1 MNIVNILE
9 EIEKVDG
16 EVYERLN
23 PRRAA
28 MKSFFNIGK
37 KISLAAM
44 PLALGSM
51 FQKAYGQ
58 TALPSGVVDV
68 LNFALALEYLEYHFY
83 NHTIVGI
90 TKKNQDGTTNN
101 NVTDVTFTFPNAA
114 SQAAITT
121 IRDHEKAHVDL
132 LVGALGSSARTPI
145 AYSDTDFRAGGTF
158 STVYSDYNTF
168 LAVAQ
173 GFEDTGVRAYKG
185 QAANLMATPGV
196 LQTALQIHS
205 VEARHASHIRQMRTA
220 AGSTVFKPWVSLG
233 ASGQAND
240 SGVAAVDA
248 VYAGEDL
255 TVQAGAN
262 IVGIGGFSGITKAA
276 AVESFDEPLDKA
288 SVVTIA
294 NLFLQPGK
302 KLS

>member
-16 EVYERLN
+16 EIYERLN

-28 MKSFFNIGK
+28 MKSFFNMGK

-58 TALPSGVVDV
+58 TALPAAVVDV
-68 LNFALALEYLEYHFY
+68 LNFALSLEYLEYHFY
-83 NHTIVGI
+83 NHCIVGK
-90 TKKNQDGTTNN
+90 TAGSS
-101 NVTDVTFTFPNAA
+101 VTDVTFNFPNAA

-132 LVGALGSSARTPI
+132 LVGALGSSARAPI
-145 AYSDTDFRAGGTF
+145 AYADTDFRAGGAF
-158 STVYSDYNTF
+158 ASVYSDYNTF

-185 QAANLMATPGV
+185 QAGALLGSPV

-220 AGSTVFKPWVSLG
+220 AGTAVYKPWVSLG

-262 IVGIGGFSGITKAA
+262 IVGIGGNAGITKAA

-294 NLFLQPGK
+294 NLFLRDGK
-302 KLS
+302 KL

>member
-58 TALPSGVVDV
+58 SSLPSGVADV

-83 NHTIVGI
+83 NHALLG
-90 TKKNQDGTTNN
+90 
-101 NVTDVTFTFPNAA
+101 TDVTFTYPTAA
-114 SQAAITT
+114 AKTAITT

-145 AYSDTDFRAGGTF
+145 AYADTDFRAGGTF
-158 STVYSDYNTF
+158 ANVYTDYNTF

-185 QAANLMATPGV
+185 QAANLMAAPGV

-220 AGSTVFKPWVSLG
+220 AGSTVYKPWVSLG

-302 KLS
+302 RL

>member
-16 EVYERLN
+16 EIYERLN

-28 MKSFFNIGK
+28 MKSFFNVGK
-37 KISLAAM
+37 KISLAAV
-44 PLALGSM
+44 PLVLSSM

-58 TALPSGVVDV
+58 TTLPAAVVDV
-68 LNFALALEYLEYHFY
+68 LNFALSLEYLEYHFY
-83 NHTIVGI
+83 NHCIVGK
-90 TKKNQDGTTNN
+90 TPGSA
-101 NVTDVTFTFPNAA
+101 VTDVTFNFPNAA

-132 LVGALGSSARTPI
+132 LVTTLGSAARAPI
-145 AYSDTDFRAGGTF
+145 AYADTDFRAGGTF

-185 QAANLMATPGV
+185 QAGNLLVSPGI
-196 LQTALQIHS
+196 LQVALQIHS

-220 AGSTVFKPWVSLG
+220 ASGGSPVYKPWVSLG

-240 SGVAAVDA
+240 SGVPQVDA

-262 IVGIGGFSGITKAA
+262 IVGIGGNAGITKAA

-288 SVVTIA
+288 SVVSIA

-302 KLS
+302 KL

>member
-16 EVYERLN
+16 EIYERLN

-28 MKSFFNIGK
+28 MKSFFNVGK
-37 KISLAAM
+37 KISLAAV
-44 PLALGSM
+44 PLALSSM

-58 TALPSGVVDV
+58 TTLPAAVVDV
-68 LNFALALEYLEYHFY
+68 LNFALSLEYLEYHFY
-83 NHTIVGI
+83 NHCIVGK
-90 TKKNQDGTTNN
+90 TPGSA
-101 NVTDVTFTFPNAA
+101 VTDVTFNFPNAA

-132 LVGALGSSARTPI
+132 LVTTLGSAARAPI
-145 AYSDTDFRAGGTF
+145 AYADTDFRAGGAF
-158 STVYSDYNTF
+158 ATVYSDYNTF

-185 QAANLMATPGV
+185 QAGNLLVDPGILKV
-196 LQTALQIHS
+196 ALQIHS

-220 AGSTVFKPWVSLG
+220 ASGGSPVYKPWVSLG

-262 IVGIGGFSGITKAA
+262 IVGIGGNAGITKAI

-302 KLS
+302 KL